1 MDICP
6 DVILTHFDT
15 TFKSLWSLD
24 LQDTYRNPTHKVNLT
39 CDLFYNGMWQKPKK
53 NTYWIHKNILL
64 ANVTRYVI
72 CSTHIYLQYN
82 FYIPKHLTKYILKLI
97 IN

>member
-6 DVILTHFDT
+6 DIILTHFDT
-15 TFKSLWSLD
+15 TLKSLFRFLD
-24 LQDTYRNPTHKVNLT
+24 LQDTYTNSTHKVNLT

-64 ANVTRYVI
+64 ANVTRYKHAYL
-72 CSTHIYLQYN
+72 ST
-82 FYIPKHLTKYILKLI
+82 I
-97 IN
+97 IFIFQNV